1 MFIRLVRIKQKF
13 IRIAYLYSKCTD
25 CRIKPDIDQACTNVF
40 LSVAEECIPRR
51 EVIIRCNC
59 KIWFD
64 SNIRRNYI
72 RKRDQFRRKF
82 LKFKFATPQTV
93 FKQERNQV
101 NTLMKKL
108 KETKIILI

>member
-1 MFIRLVRIKQKF
+1 MKLNGYALIK
-13 IRIAYLYSKCTD
+13 RE
-25 CRIKPDIDQACTNVF
+25 PDIDQACTNVF

-51 EVIIRCNC
+51 EVIIRCNG

-72 RKRDQFRRKF
+72 RKRDRFRRKF
-82 LKFKFATPQTV
+82 LKFKFAAPQTV

-101 NTLMKKL
+101 NNLMKKL

>member
-1 MFIRLVRIKQKF
+1 M
-13 IRIAYLYSKCTD
+13 YSKCTD

-64 SNIRRNYI
+64 I
-72 RKRDQFRRKF
+72 RKRDRFRRKF

-101 NTLMKKL
+101 NNLMKKL